1 MMRASHEGGSRA
13 ASFSTNHAGGLPNN
27 LPICKDARVILTANL
42 WPDAGLVNGAQ
53 GTVEYIVF
61 NEGAAPPMVNLPAM
75 LICRFPAYKGPSFM
89 PELGD
94 HLVPVFPV
102 QRDWMSG
109 GKSYSRTAFPL
120 LLAYSM
126 TIHRSQGVT
135 MQRIMIN
142 IGDREFAC
150 GLTYTAVSRVRSL
163 KHLAFYPFPNFDR
176 IARLRIHNNFV
187 QLRKEIVKRQK
198 SAAAL
203 ATELD
208 EVEEVEDEELVSSQL
223 SDLNI

>member
-1 MMRASHEGGSRA
+1 
-13 ASFSTNHAGGLPNN
+13 
-27 LPICKDARVILTANL
+27 
-42 WPDAGLVNGAQ
+42 
-53 GTVEYIVF
+53 
-61 NEGAAPPMVNLPAM
+61 
-75 LICRFPAYKGPSFM
+75 
-89 PELGD
+89 
-94 HLVPVFPV
+94 
-102 QRDWMSG
+102 MSG
-109 GKSYSRTAFPL
+109 KESYSRINFPL

-163 KHLAFYPFPNFDR
+163 KDLAFYPFPNFDR
-176 IARLRIHNNFV
+176 FARLRIHNNFV
-187 QLRKEIVKRQK
+187 QLRKEIVKRQR

-208 EVEEVEDEELVSSQL
+208 ELEEEDEELVNSQL